1 MLFAKLAL
9 FGSAVFIIYTYIVYP
24 LLVALLGGIIRRRI
38 RPLNGSEKK
47 VSVIMAVY
55 NGEAWLESKL
65 ASLREQSYPQDLIE
79 IIAVSDG
86 SDDGTDALLEA
97 QADVRFHRLPQRSGK
112 PTALNQA
119 AALATGDIYVFTDAR
134 QRLSKDA
141 ISALVTALGDPAV
154 GVASGELVMHAN
166 SNTESRSVG
175 LYWHYEK
182 WIRSNEARVHSIPGA
197 TGALY
202 AIANDD
208 YASIPADTLLDDFD
222 IPINV
227 LRRKKRIVMVP
238 EAIAYDHAVEEISK
252 ERIRK
257 VRTLTGNFQSFARH
271 PWLFNPFMNPIFWQ
285 FISHKVFRLLV
296 PYALFVLLIGS
307 IVLREWWATLLQKWE
322 EQAA

>member
-1 MLFAKLAL
+1 MMEQMRYSKHKQMFDFTA
-9 FGSAVFIIYTYIVYP
+9 Y
-24 LLVALLGGIIRRRI
+24 
-38 RPLNGSEKK
+38 LN
-47 VSVIMAVY
+47 AP
-55 NGEAWLESKL
+55 
-65 ASLREQSYPQDLIE
+65 ASP
-79 IIAVSDG
+79 
-86 SDDGTDALLEA
+86 
-97 QADVRFHRLPQRSGK
+97 K

-182 WIRSNEARVHSIPGA
+182 WSRSNEARVHSIPGA

-307 IVLREWWATLLQKWE
+307 IVLREWWATLFALLQVSFYTVAWLCAQLPQLRKDNRLLNFIHTFVELNTAAVIAAFNYCTRNDSITWE
-322 EQAA
+322 KTD